1 MLRLVTIF
9 LAMNVSN
16 AFSIMS
22 SRSIST
28 TLSKVEVAN
37 PFTRHLDT
45 RLFAEE
51 TPEETPVTE
60 EEQPSK
66 TDSSSTDIL
75 NSPAFLKRK
84 IDVLNSDIAA
94 VDEKLSEAN
103 ALYEANKAEW
113 GPQLE
118 SLSKE
123 VSYLYSFRYYII
135 SIHYCLLVR

>member
-1 MLRLVTIF
+1 
-9 LAMNVSN
+9 MNVSN

-28 TLSKVEVAN
+28 LSKVEVAN
-37 PFTRHLDT
+37 PSTRLLDT

-51 TPEETPVTE
+51 APEETPVTE
-60 EEQPSK
+60 EEQPPK
-66 TDSSSTDIL
+66 TDASSTDIL

-103 ALYEANKAEW
+103 ALYEASKAEW

-123 VSYLYSFRYYII
+123 VSYCRLFII
-135 SIHYCLLVR
+135 VV